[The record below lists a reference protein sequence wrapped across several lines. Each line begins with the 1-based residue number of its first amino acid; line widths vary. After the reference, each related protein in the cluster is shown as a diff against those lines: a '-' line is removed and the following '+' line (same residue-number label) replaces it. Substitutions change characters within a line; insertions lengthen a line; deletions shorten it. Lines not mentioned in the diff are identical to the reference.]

1 MENRKKGAV
10 VKAVFIGLLAGIA
23 LLSVYFVV
31 VSLANSVEHAV
42 QEFFRIWQWITALV
56 AGFGIQ
62 VGLYTYLKNLI
73 ISKNQSASTK
83 VLTASGTTSGAAM
96 ISCCAHYLANILPI
110 LGITGFIT
118 IVTQYQVQ
126 LFWIGLAA
134 NLAGIFYMTNK
145 VYNLSQVTR
154 SKE

>member
-1 MENRKKGAV
+1 MGKILRRSILKG
-10 VKAVFIGLLAGIA
+10 FLGLSA
-23 LLSVYFVV
+23 LLIFYFVIV
-31 VSLANSVEHAV
+31 TSISGWNFVQDQFAKFWYFILALA
-42 QEFFRIWQWITALV
+42 F
-56 AGFGIQ
+56 GFGIQ